1 VEWWKG
7 ADQVLNTNQLPDS
20 YWAATAK
27 PGPDLPVLSKDANVE
42 VVIIGAGF
50 TGLSAAAELLRYG
63 RSCVVLE
70 VAEPGWGASG
80 RTGGFCVPRYKKGF
94 AALAKKYGSN
104 SVRRMHALVH
114 EAIDTVEQTVEEF
127 EIDCDFKR
135 SGNIIAAHGPGAF
148 SSLQEDLA
156 WLRTEAKDSVPQILS
171 RDETEAAIGNS
182 RYVGAF
188 LDSRGAAIHPLNYT
202 RGLAKAVSSRGVPI
216 YVRSPAIR
224 LIETTDGVVVETEGG
239 CVTASYAIVATNGY
253 SEFLQTPHAF
263 DRRVVPVASSAIVT
277 APLPT
282 PVGDK
287 ILAGGQVASDTK
299 HILNYY
305 RKLPDGRMLFG
316 GRGDITGR
324 SESIDHYRILER
336 EFRECHPAAQDVGIE
351 YRWSGM
357 VAVTLDNFPHLGW
370 VSSRVCYAM
379 GYGGRGVA
387 LSNLLGRMLSKMVAG
402 KSIDAALMQTL
413 SLNPIPFHRWRV
425 PFMRIV
431 AAWYR
436 FQDKR
441 QSPSLTTGK

>member
-1 VEWWKG
+1 ML
-7 ADQVLNTNQLPDS
+7 DPNQLPNS

-27 PGPDLPVLSKDANVE
+27 PGPDLPVLSKDTNVE

-50 TGLSAAAELLRYG
+50 TGLSAAAEFLGLG

-104 SVRRMHALVH
+104 AVRRMHALVH

-127 EIDCDFKR
+127 DIDCGFKR
-135 SGNIIAAHGPGAF
+135 SGNITAAHGPSAIA
-148 SSLQEDLA
+148 SLKEDLA
-156 WLRTEAKDSVPQILS
+156 WLRTEAKDNVPQILS

-182 RYVGAF
+182 RYVGSF
-188 LDSRGAAIHPLNYT
+188 LDPRGAAIHPLNYT
-202 RGLAKAVSSRGVPI
+202 RGLAKAVSSRGVPVYI
-216 YVRSPAIR
+216 RSPAIR
-224 LIETTDGVVVETEGG
+224 LVETTDGVVVETKGG
-239 CVTASYAIVATNGY
+239 CVTARYAVIATNGY

-282 PVGDK
+282 AVAEK
-287 ILAGGQVASDTK
+287 ILAGGQVVADTK

-324 SESIDHYRILER
+324 SESVECYRTLEN
-336 EFRECHPAAQDVGIE
+336 EFRECHPAAKDVGIE

-370 VSSRVCYAM
+370 ASPRVCYAM

-387 LSNLLGRMLSKMVAG
+387 LSNLLGRMLSKMVVG
-402 KSIDAALMQTL
+402 QPIDAALMQTL
-413 SLNPIPFHRWRV
+413 SLKPIPFHRWRV
-425 PFMRIV
+425 PAMRIV

-441 QSPSLTTGK
+441 QSSSLTTGK